1 MMEEY
6 TVKTCKILT
15 NLIMDYWSECVS
27 KNSKADFKVNE
38 LIENFAESCG
48 RYEKVFDYDVA
59 LTVSFLTN
67 AQKRNLYKQLLNSG
81 IND

>member
-1 MMEEY
+1 M
-6 TVKTCKILT
+6 KTCDKLVF
-15 NLIMDYWSECVS
+15 LIMDYWTKCVS
-27 KNSKADFKVNE
+27 KNSEADFKVNE

-67 AQKRNLYKQLLNSG
+67 AQKRRLYKQLLNSG

>member
-1 MMEEY
+1 M
-6 TVKTCKILT
+6 KTCEILT
-15 NLIMDYWSECVS
+15 SRIMNYWTASIS
-27 KNSKADFKVNE
+27 KNSEADFKVNE

-48 RYEKVFDYDVA
+48 RYEKVYDYDVA

-67 AQKRNLYKQLLNSG
+67 SQKRNLYKQLLNSG